1 MFLCWSSGHLRCGI
15 KQLWRHACCGYNRIC
30 FQSTTTVYCD
40 VLWVSHRPWYGCCCA
55 LGTLPGLMY
64 FQLGYLYW
72 FGPCCCRGLYG
83 SSRISV
89 GCLLAVM
96 VACRIHSTVLYFCVW
111 LKPPRLS
118 SSLLKAMPN
127 FRLPYI
133 AFLAIIGLPKFSL
146 LRDRSVSVPV

>member
-1 MFLCWSSGHLRCGI
+1 MKQLLPMFLCWSSGHLRCGN

-40 VLWVSHRPWYGCCCA
+40 VMWVSHRPWYGCCCA

-83 SSRISV
+83 SSRSTV

-96 VACRIHSTVLYFCVW
+96 VARRVLLLSVFCVR
-111 LKPPRLS
+111 LKLCCEGQISARR
-118 SSLLKAMPN
+118 A
-127 FRLPYI
+127 
-133 AFLAIIGLPKFSL
+133 AFLSFRTAYAVNYSI
-146 LRDRSVSVPV
+146 SVGNLAVWTL